1 MAGIKY
7 LGADGNY
14 HIVGTGGGAE
24 EVYIGPELPT
34 GGQKIWIN
42 TSRDSSYGAGLEM
55 VKLWEN
61 ASPASSFAAQT
72 VSFSYSGYDRV
83 GVQYNRVYSES
94 PANIGSTPSGNQVV
108 YGTDDRT
115 SGFIR
120 EATIN
125 ESGIVFGN
133 NVRVF
138 ATKSPITV
146 NDNMIPLVIY
156 GIKGVE

>member
-42 TSRDSSYGAGLEM
+42 TSKDSSYGAGLEM

-61 ASPASSFAAQT
+61 ASPASSFAEQDIG
-72 VSFSYSGYDRV
+72 VIYSGYDKI
-83 GVQYNRVYSES
+83 GVQYEEFYAEALADFEQRITGFKSAWGSNDRV
-94 PANIGSTPSGNQVV
+94 AN
-108 YGTDDRT
+108 
-115 SGFIR
+115 FIR
-120 EATIN
+120 PAQLLEGKIHFYNCTLLETNKTEGRN
-125 ESGIVFGN
+125 EHL
-133 NVRVF
+133 
-138 ATKSPITV
+138 
-146 NDNMIPLVIY
+146 IPLVIY